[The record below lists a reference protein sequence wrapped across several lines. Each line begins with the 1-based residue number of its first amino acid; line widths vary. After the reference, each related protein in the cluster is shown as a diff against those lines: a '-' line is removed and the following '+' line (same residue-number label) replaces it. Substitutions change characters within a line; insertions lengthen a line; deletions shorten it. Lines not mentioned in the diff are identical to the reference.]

1 MNAQVK
7 DSLGVAGRGLAR
19 RQERTTATGR
29 RWQGRAGVTGRRWQ
43 GRTSATG
50 RRWPTRPRGLVPV
63 HGGTLAPPRFR
74 QRAAMP

>member
-7 DSLGVAGRGLAR
+7 DSLGAVGRGPAR
-19 RQERTTATGR
+19 RQARTSAIGR
-29 RWQGRAGVTGRRWQ
+29 RWRA
-43 GRTSATG
+43 RTSATG

-63 HGGTLAPPRFR
+63 HGGTLAPLRFR

>member
-29 RWQGRAGVTGRRWQ
+29 RWQGR
-43 GRTSATG
+43 TSATG
-50 RRWPTRPRGLVPV
+50 RRWPTRPRGLVPM

>member
-7 DSLGVAGRGLAR
+7 DSLGVAGRGPAR
-19 RQERTTATGR
+19 RQA
-29 RWQGRAGVTGRRWQ
+29 
-43 GRTSATG
+43 RTSATG

-63 HGGTLAPPRFR
+63 HGGTLAPLRFR